1 MSNIMTL
8 IKELREKTG
17 AGFLDCKKTLEE
29 NNSNIE
35 KSIEALRKKGLAKAS
50 KKSDRV
56 ANEGAVGVYSNSEIT
71 VIIKV
76 NSETDFAAKSDT
88 FLNFLDTLGKIV
100 LENKGILKTEQF
112 LNLKY
117 EKGTVQDYFNSM
129 IAKIGENLVLND
141 LIVKENRNFNYAF
154 YIHNSYRS
162 NIGKIIS
169 FLEYSTNKKDSQIE
183 TLSKNLCMHI
193 AAMKPESIDISD
205 LDKTIIQNEEKI
217 QKELILNSGK
227 PSAIVDKILKGKMK
241 KFYSEITLLNQIYIL
256 DQDKTIREII
266 DEYSEFEFKLITFEL
281 ISLYGM
287 QFFFAYFKP

>member
-35 KSIEALRKKGLAKAS
+35 KSIDALRKKGLAKAS

-100 LENKGILKTEQF
+100 LENKGILNTEQF

-141 LIVKENRNFNYAF
+141 LLVKENKNFNYAF

-281 ISLYGM
+281 ISL
-287 QFFFAYFKP
+287 